1 MVYRVIGLMSGSS
14 LDGIDIAYCILDEN
28 GGKYQYIIEHSA
40 CKVYP
45 KALQES
51 LLNCNKLNIE
61 QYLLLDVELAKF
73 FASAVNDFIEENQL
87 QHKVHLIASHGHTT
101 LHRPQIGYSAQI
113 GCGATLS
120 ALTGISVVNQL
131 RSVDVALGGSGAP
144 IVPIAEQLLFKD
156 TQLFLN
162 IGGISNIS
170 IHTDNNVIAYDV
182 CAANRVLNLLANTM
196 GHAYDDGGAI
206 AQTGTVNQKLLDEI
220 NALPYFNLPY
230 PKSLANEFGQET
242 VYNLIQ
248 QSNANV
254 PDAMATMVEHIAQ
267 QIAKAVQQNTSTN
280 TKMLITGGG
289 AHNTFLIQKITERR
303 AVHDCEIVLPDKNT
317 IDYKEA
323 LAMALIG
330 TLRWREENNV
340 LNSVTGATR
349 NSIGGALWTT
359 Q

>member
-14 LDGIDIAYCILDEN
+14 LDGLDIAYCILDEN
-28 GGKYQYIIEHSA
+28 GGKYQYAIEHSA
-40 CKVYP
+40 CQAYP
-45 KALQES
+45 AAMQES
-51 LLNCNKLNIE
+51 LLHCNELTIE
-61 QYLLLDVELAKF
+61 QYLLLDVALAKF
-73 FASAVNDFIEENQL
+73 FATAVNEFIEAHQL

-101 LHRPQIGYSAQI
+101 LHRPQLGYSAQI

-120 ALTGISVVNQL
+120 ALTGIAVVNQL
-131 RSVDVALGGSGAP
+131 RIVDVALGGSGAP

-170 IHTDNNVIAYDV
+170 IHSENKVIAYDV

-196 GHAYDDGGAI
+196 GHAYDDGGSI
-206 AQTGTVNQKLLDEI
+206 AQSGTLNQQLLDDI
-220 NALPYFNLPY
+220 NALPYFKLPY

-248 QSNANV
+248 QSNVSV

-267 QIAKAVQQNTSTN
+267 QISKAVQENTN
-280 TKMLITGGG
+280 TESKMLITGGG
-289 AHNTFLIQKITERR
+289 AHNTFLVQKISEYC
-303 AVHDCEIVLPDKNT
+303 AAHKCEIIIPDKNT